1 MGDTSNAPSGLGA
14 RIIKANH
21 AGERG
26 AVCIYNGQILLVRF
40 TARDIV
46 PTLVEFRE
54 HGRGHRAI
62 FQQSS
67 LVGADRAV
75 EATTCALPAAPFL
88 GYATVTS
95 KCALQQTESPQVL
108 ARVRF
113 LNLIGRRPR

>member
-1 MGDTSNAPSGLGA
+1 WAIPRMLPPVSAPASSRLITPVSAVLYASITARYSWSASQRETSFRPWSNSESTGVVIAPS
-14 RIIKANH
+14 
-21 AGERG
+21 
-26 AVCIYNGQILLVRF
+26 
-40 TARDIV
+40 
-46 PTLVEFRE
+46 FR
-54 HGRGHRAI
+54 
-62 FQQSS
+62 QSS

-75 EATTCALPAAPFL
+75 EATTCALTAAPFL